1 MGRYRQHRRPRTTQE
16 RRANGK
22 RNCIEFDDGYKVKIR
37 ASRNMSNLV
46 EAWDDV
52 NRSSSEDRSWKKFRK
67 EQYKPKNLEEL
78 FEEKTFGQLLI
89 EGLEEFLEDLKSGI
103 DLETKYRITRFE

>member
-16 RRANGK
+16 RRENGK
-22 RNCIEFDDGYKVKIR
+22 RNSIDFDGYKVKIR

-46 EAWDDV
+46 EAWDDI

-67 EQYKPKNLEEL
+67 EQYRPRDVLEG
-78 FEEKTFGQLLI
+78 KTVGQLLI
-89 EGLEEFLEDLKSGI
+89 EGLEEFLKDLKSGI
-103 DLETKYRITRFE
+103 DLDTKYRITRFE

>member
-16 RRANGK
+16 RRVNGK
-22 RNCIEFDDGYKVKIR
+22 RNSIDFDGYKVKVR

-52 NRSSSEDRSWKKFRK
+52 NRSSCYDRSWKKFRK
-67 EQYKPKNLEEL
+67 EQYKPKDVG
-78 FEEKTFGQLLI
+78 EKTVGQLLI
-89 EGLEEFLEDLKSGI
+89 EGLEEFIKDLKSGI
-103 DLETKYRITRFE
+103 DLETKYRITRFD

>member
-22 RNCIEFDDGYKVKIR
+22 RNSIEFDDGYKVKIR

-46 EAWDDV
+46 EAWDDI

-67 EQYKPKNLEEL
+67 EQYKPKDVLEG
-78 FEEKTFGQLLI
+78 KTVGQLLI